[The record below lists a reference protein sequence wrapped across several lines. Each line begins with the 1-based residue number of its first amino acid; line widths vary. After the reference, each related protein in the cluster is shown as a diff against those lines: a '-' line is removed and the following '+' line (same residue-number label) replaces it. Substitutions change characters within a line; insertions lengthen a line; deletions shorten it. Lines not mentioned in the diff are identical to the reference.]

1 MSSPSQPPEG
11 LRSAIHH
18 AIYESLDCLTFQQAR
33 TIRDA
38 VLAALFAAC
47 EVREHPH
54 MWLGDNTRTGRALVL
69 RYPLP
74 DEPIPP
80 APEGLAELI
89 RSRIGAPPQ
98 VPVIPDDEEE
108 NSNDATV

>member
-1 MSSPSQPPEG
+1 MSSSPSQPPEG

-18 AIYESLDCLTFQQAR
+18 AIYESLDCLTMRQAAA
-33 TIRDA
+33 IRDA

-47 EVREHPH
+47 EVREQPH
-54 MWLGDNTRTGRALVL
+54 MVLFGGTRTGRALIL

-74 DEPIPP
+74 DLPIPP

-89 RSRIGAPPQ
+89 RSRIGNPPP
-98 VPVIPDDEEE
+98 VPVFPDNEGEEQ
-108 NSNDATV
+108 